1 MNSLMELSSNS
12 SSAHLKSP
20 RGRDDNAEHGK
31 GDRLYHWKNNVRTKN
46 FVQVNLKPYLMEV
59 SHAIKT
65 QYPQQYLDRSAA
77 SQLMPKTSVHILTMA
92 ICIYI
97 KILKL

>member
-12 SSAHLKSP
+12 SSAHLKPP
-20 RGRDDNAEHGK
+20 RGCDDNAEHGK

-46 FVQVNLKPYLMEV
+46 FVQVNLKPYLLEV

-65 QYPQQYLDRSAA
+65 QYPR
-77 SQLMPKTSVHILTMA
+77 IFG
-92 ICIYI
+92 
-97 KILKL
+97 

>member
-20 RGRDDNAEHGK
+20 RGRDANAEHGK

-46 FVQVNLKPYLMEV
+46 FVQINLKPSYGGIPCYEDTIPP
-59 SHAIKT
+59 AIFG
-65 QYPQQYLDRSAA
+65 
-77 SQLMPKTSVHILTMA
+77 
-92 ICIYI
+92 
-97 KILKL
+97 